1 MKEKINEYAPLHRIG
16 KIESKMEKF
25 STSDELREF
34 IRQIDVKIDTLESKL
49 T

>member
-1 MKEKINEYAPLHRIG
+1 MKEKINEYAPLHTIG
-16 KIESKMEKF
+16 KIESNMEKF